1 MMNDDSVSEIVK
13 QSRSVYDIIVK
24 SMRKT
29 GWKINHTSKVWVL
42 GWHLRNMDD
51 AEDYK
56 MNFNEVRNISGD
68 IYSAIILFTG
78 IHRVTGR
85 LIAEVWDKLP
95 SHRRVLWSGSKK
107 R

>member
-1 MMNDDSVSEIVK
+1 
-13 QSRSVYDIIVK
+13 
-24 SMRKT
+24 
-29 GWKINHTSKVWVL
+29 
-42 GWHLRNMDD
+42 
-51 AEDYK
+51 
-56 MNFNEVRNISGD
+56 VRNISGD